1 MQGEN
6 MTSSPTLLLSVLCL
20 ASFSSLGMAQ
30 DLSKYRDFQ
39 FGMNLDSVAKQIQ
52 MKTTDAKTR
61 HDRPALIQTLEW
73 NPIDYSESAL
83 GNASVRRI
91 RFDFYNGELSKMV
104 VTYNPVETN
113 GLTAEDIIE
122 AISTKYGAA
131 TTPGDSVSVSESTMY
146 ENQEKVLARWDNEQY
161 SYNLYR
167 TAYGSTFGLVAF
179 SKMLDLMARDASREA
194 DRLDKLEAPAKE
206 LALQNKRA
214 EDARAAEETARSIN
228 KPKFQP

>member
-1 MQGEN
+1 ML
-6 MTSSPTLLLSVLCL
+6 SSRTFLISVVCF
-20 ASFSSLGMAQ
+20 AFSSAVGIAQ

-39 FGMNLDSVAKQIQ
+39 FGMKLDSVAQQVQ
-52 MKTTDAKTR
+52 MKPADARTR

-73 NPIDYSESAL
+73 NQVGYSESAIKD
-83 GNASVRRI
+83 ASVRTI

-122 AISTKYGAA
+122 AISTKYGPA
-131 TTPGDSVSVSESTMY
+131 TTPGDSVSVPTSDSTTY
-146 ENQEKVLARWDNEQY
+146 EDQEKVLARWDNEQY

-167 TAYGSTFGLVAF
+167 SSYGSTFGLVAF
-179 SKMLDLMARDASREA
+179 SKMLDLLARNASRES

-206 LALQNKRA
+206 LAQQKKRVD
-214 EDARAAEETARSIN
+214 DARSAQQAARSMN
-228 KPKFQP
+228 KPKFHP

>member
-1 MQGEN
+1 MVSFR
-6 MTSSPTLLLSVLCL
+6 TFLTFVLCF
-20 ASFSSLGMAQ
+20 AFFSSLCIAQ

-52 MKTTDAKTR
+52 MKASEAKTR
-61 HDRPALIQTLEW
+61 HDRPAVIQTLDWDRIGRSE
-73 NPIDYSESAL
+73 PIAKI
-83 GNASVRRI
+83 ASVRSI

-122 AISTKYGAA
+122 AISTMYGPA
-131 TTPGDSVSVSESTMY
+131 TAPGDSVSVSNSTTY
-146 ENQEKVLARWDNEQY
+146 DDQEKVLARWDDAKY

-167 TAYGSTFGLVAF
+167 SPYGNTFVLVGF
-179 SKMLDLMARDASREA
+179 SKTLDLMARDASREA

-206 LALQNKRA
+206 LAQQKKQA
-214 EDARAAEETARSIN
+214 EDTRTTQEAVRSIN
-228 KPKFQP
+228 KPKFHP

>member
-1 MQGEN
+1 ML
-6 MTSSPTLLLSVLCL
+6 SSRTFLISVVCF
-20 ASFSSLGMAQ
+20 AFSSAVGIAQ

-39 FGMNLDSVAKQIQ
+39 FGMKLDSVAQQVQ
-52 MKTTDAKTR
+52 MKPADARTR

-73 NPIDYSESAL
+73 NQVGYSESAIKD
-83 GNASVRRI
+83 ASVRTI

-122 AISTKYGAA
+122 AISTKYGPA
-131 TTPGDSVSVSESTMY
+131 TTPGDSVSVPTSDSTTY
-146 ENQEKVLARWDNEQY
+146 EDQEKVLARWDNEQY

-167 TAYGSTFGLVAF
+167 SSYGSTFGLVAF
-179 SKMLDLMARDASREA
+179 SKMLDVLARNASRES

-206 LALQNKRA
+206 LAQQKKRVD
-214 EDARAAEETARSIN
+214 DARSAQEAARSMN
-228 KPKFQP
+228 KPKFHP

>member
-1 MQGEN
+1 ML
-6 MTSSPTLLLSVLCL
+6 SSRTFLISVVCF
-20 ASFSSLGMAQ
+20 AFSSAVGIAQ

-39 FGMNLDSVAKQIQ
+39 FGMKLDSVAQQVQ
-52 MKTTDAKTR
+52 MKPADARTR

-73 NPIDYSESAL
+73 NQVGYSESAIKD
-83 GNASVRRI
+83 ASVRTI

-122 AISTKYGAA
+122 AISTKYGPA
-131 TTPGDSVSVSESTMY
+131 TTPGDSVSVPTSDSTTY
-146 ENQEKVLARWDNEQY
+146 EDQEKVLARWDNEQY

-167 TAYGSTFGLVAF
+167 SSYGSTFGLVAF
-179 SKMLDLMARDASREA
+179 SKMLDLLARNASRES

-206 LALQNKRA
+206 LAQQKKRVD
-214 EDARAAEETARSIN
+214 DARSAQEAARSMN
-228 KPKFQP
+228 KPKFHP